1 RVRQFQAGPVEPF
14 RLGEHAVLADLH
26 VGAHRAQRV
35 HVEVDRPP
43 PDRVAADQRHE
54 RLPRQVEQR
63 AEHEDRNAVQP
74 GERVGHPGPDLRPAL
89 DPDLRLADL
98 DVDAERLQHGRG
110 YADLAHIRGVLD
122 AALPVAQ
129 HGGDHVLGNR
139 VLRPPDHDVAAKRA
153 RGFYHPDLLFNHEV
167 SLTGRYHRSGPA
179 TIEGA
184 WRDEGST

>member
-1 RVRQFQAGPVEPF
+1 
-14 RLGEHAVLADLH
+14 
-26 VGAHRAQRV
+26 
-35 HVEVDRPP
+35 
-43 PDRVAADQRHE
+43 
-54 RLPRQVEQR
+54 PRQVEQR

-98 DVDAERLQHGRG
+98 DVDAECLQHGRG

-184 WRDEGST
+184 WRDEGSTRIRDHCPLARRPRNPRRTPVVRPVAAAPVPAGRG